1 MPNRVCRRCG
11 KEYEGPSGSS
21 LCPVCVKAQRHKSNL
36 KMRTC
41 RTCGAAFPGGS
52 IYLRNGLNE
61 PVELPYLAARGYEDY
76 PEANCTVTSI
86 DLESGGK
93 FIINYT
99 VPNR

>member
-1 MPNRVCRRCG
+1 MKVKDIVKKVNIARAS
-11 KEYEGPSGSS
+11 GP
-21 LCPVCVKAQRHKSNL
+21 
-36 KMRTC
+36 
-41 RTCGAAFPGGS
+41 